1 MGATPNRGGGGREL
15 PMELV
20 SWPGGSWEATARM
33 VVAVVGI
40 YLAAIWVT
48 LIFWTYRD
56 VRQRTR
62 DPILQTVAVL
72 LVLFFIFPGHWIYL
86 ILRPRYTLA
95 EAYERSLEEEA
106 LLQDLEDQKS
116 CPACKR
122 RVYDDYLICPSCR
135 TQLKE
140 PCRQCSK
147 PLSYAWVACPF
158 CGLEKPP
165 REGAGPRPARLPG
178 RAPSPPPAVRRAPST
193 VQRSPEL
200 AAEATRARPTPAP
213 GPAQGYASAP
223 PPQARAEP
231 AREEPQ
237 PSRVERGEERRTVTR
252 PARATD
258 PFATPRPIEATP
270 RVDDDSAV
278 IDATPSEN
286 GSTPQHET

>member
-1 MGATPNRGGGGREL
+1 
-15 PMELV
+15 MELV
-20 SWPGGSWEATARM
+20 SWPGGSWEASLRLVAG
-33 VVAVVGI
+33 VVAI

-56 VRQRTR
+56 IRQRTR

-106 LLQDLEDQKS
+106 LLQELEDQKA

-122 RVYDDYLICPSCR
+122 RVYDEFLICPSCR

-140 PCRQCSK
+140 PCRQCGK

-158 CGLEKPP
+158 CALEKPP

-178 RAPSPPPAVRRAPST
+178 RAPGMPPPPVRRVQAAPRRAMEPPPEAPPARTPYTAPAASPPGGVPAPSPVGPVT
-193 VQRSPEL
+193 G
-200 AAEATRARPTPAP
+200 RP
-213 GPAQGYASAP
+213 
-223 PPQARAEP
+223 
-231 AREEPQ
+231 
-237 PSRVERGEERRTVTR
+237 
-252 PARATD
+252 TD

-270 RVDDDSAV
+270 RSEDSAV
-278 IDATPSEN
+278 IDATPREH
-286 GSTPQHET
+286 GSRQQREL